1 MLEGYTYSKELNNMR
16 LGYACMNTELK
27 TVFRTLR
34 VATAEAE
41 GTGKIKELTMKNFET
56 TLEIL
61 RWNLKNDIY
70 FYRASSSIVPLST
83 HPINDWNWWEDPEVL
98 AITDEI
104 RLFVNTHKMR
114 VSVHPG
120 QYTVINSPRPEVV
133 RKSIEDL
140 EYHDQLIQLLGGSDI
155 ILHTGGAYGDKDVAK
170 QRFAAVYLSLS
181 PSIRKWL
188 RLENDDK
195 TFTVR
200 DVLDVHSMCGVP
212 VCFDIH
218 HHNCNNDGEPVD
230 FSEILKTWQGFG
242 TPKVHISTG
251 KEGFTDLRH
260 HELVSESDFQQL
272 IRQLNGIDAD
282 IMFEAKLKEQS
293 VLPFVR
299 QLMNK

>member
-1 MLEGYTYSKELNNMR
+1 MR

-27 TVFRTLR
+27 TIFRTLR

-56 TLEIL
+56 TLEIIH
-61 RWNLKNDIY
+61 WNLENDIY

-83 HPINDWNWWEDPEVL
+83 HPINDWIWWEDPDVL

-104 RLFVNTHKMR
+104 RSLVETHEMR

-120 QYTVINSPRPEVV
+120 QYTVLNSPKPEVV

-140 EYHDQLIQLLGGSDI
+140 EYHDILIQLLGGSDI
-155 ILHTGGAYGDKDVAK
+155 ILHTGGAYGDKEAAK
-170 QRFAAVYLSLS
+170 QRFAEAYLALS
-181 PSIRKWL
+181 PSIRQRL

-195 TFTVR
+195 TFTVK
-200 DVLDVHSMCGVP
+200 DVLDVHNICSVP

-218 HHNCNNDGEPVD
+218 HHNCNNDGTPVD
-230 FSEILKTWQGFG
+230 YAEILKTWEGYG
-242 TPKVHISTG
+242 TPKIHISTG

-260 HELVSESDFQQL
+260 HGLVSETDFQEL
-272 IRQLNGIDAD
+272 LRVLGGIDAD

-299 QLMNK
+299 QLMQK

>member
-1 MLEGYTYSKELNNMR
+1 MR

-56 TLEIL
+56 TLEII
-61 RWNLKNDIY
+61 RWNLENDFY

-83 HPINDWNWWEDPEVL
+83 HPINDWIWWEDPEVL

-104 RLFVNTHKMR
+104 RSIVEANGMR

-120 QYTVINSPRPEVV
+120 QYTVINSPKPEVV

-140 EYHDQLIQLLGGSDI
+140 EYHDKLIQLLGGSDI
-155 ILHTGGAYGDKDVAK
+155 ILHTGGAYGDKEAAK
-170 QRFAAVYLSLS
+170 QRFAEAYLALS
-181 PSIRKWL
+181 PSIRQRL

-200 DVLDVHSMCGVP
+200 DVLDVHKLCGVP
-212 VCFDIH
+212 ICFDIH
-218 HHNCNNDGEPVD
+218 HHHCNNDGEPVD
-230 FSEILKTWQGFG
+230 FAEILKTWEGYG
-242 TPKVHISTG
+242 IPKIHISTG

-260 HELVSESDFQQL
+260 HDLISETDFQEL
-272 IRQLNGIDAD
+272 LTLLNGTDAD

-293 VLPFVR
+293 VLPFIR
-299 QLMNK
+299 QLMHK

>member
-1 MLEGYTYSKELNNMR
+1 MR

-27 TVFRTLR
+27 TIFRTLR

-41 GTGKIKELTMKNFET
+41 GTGKIKELTMKNLET

-61 RWNLKNDIY
+61 KWNLEHDIF

-83 HPINDWNWWEDPEVL
+83 HPINDWIWWEDPDIL

-104 RLFVNTHKMR
+104 RAIVEENAMR

-120 QYTVINSPRPEVV
+120 QYTVLNSPKPEVV

-140 EYHDQLIQLLGGSDI
+140 EYHDKLIQLLGGSDI
-155 ILHTGGAYGDKDVAK
+155 ILHTGGAYGDKEAAK
-170 QRFAAVYLSLS
+170 QRFSEAYLALS
-181 PSIRKWL
+181 PSIRQRL

-200 DVLDVHSMCGVP
+200 DVLDVSKICGVP
-212 VCFDIH
+212 ICFDIH
-218 HHNCNNDGEPVD
+218 HHNCNNDGNPVD
-230 FSEILKTWQGFG
+230 YAEILQTWEGYG
-242 TPKVHISTG
+242 TPKIHISTG

-260 HELVSESDFQQL
+260 HDLVSETDFNEL
-272 IRQLNGIDAD
+272 LALLRGTDAD